1 MGDRPGIGRERW
13 LANRW
18 RLTLMTDSKTAMQQ
32 TNFAATSQTDELAPA
47 DFSSEEGALAYANG
61 QLDKLFVA
69 MRYKLEK
76 HIRGWPGE
84 DRELNTHEAI
94 RHLLRDVNFGH
105 SAYVEADYENPAFAK
120 MGATTR
126 INFQQPSADCMYHSV
141 ILHSDYRYRITGLRG
156 SAAVFQLGVYSGHAC
171 DLIGWTE
178 HCVVNNFDQPEQ
190 LSPDSQVEIV
200 LSREKPVELKTALW
214 MELPEGRSELHSR
227 QYYGDWEKEN
237 PADLMIRMET
247 QNFPAKVLDRKTAE
261 LRFNRLVDLLR
272 VHTDFYRAGVAMHLR
287 HGPEQ
292 IDLVSFP
299 GAFVGTSYFPGHFRC
314 QPDQAVIIEVS
325 DPDCRYWNVA
335 LYQMQFE
342 NLDWWSRASSYNCT
356 QVHKD
361 TDGKVRFVCSWT
373 DPGVPNWLD
382 VSGRVLNL
390 IAFRFWRASRDP
402 LGPKLKTV
410 ALTAVHDHLPKDTPA
425 ISAEQRH
432 SILERRLVSA
442 YRRRMADF

>member
-1 MGDRPGIGRERW
+1 MADTPTVME
-13 LANRW
+13 
-18 RLTLMTDSKTAMQQ
+18 Q
-32 TNFAATSQTDELAPA
+32 TNFAAATSSWELAPA
-47 DFSSEEGALAYANG
+47 DFSSDSGALAYANA
-61 QLDKLFVA
+61 QLDKLIAA

-76 HIRGWPGE
+76 HILGWPSD

-141 ILHSDYRYRITGLRG
+141 ILHSDHRYRINGNRG
-156 SAAVFQLGVYSGHAC
+156 SASVFQLGVYSGHAC
-171 DLIGWTE
+171 DLIGWKE
-178 HCVVNNFDQPEQ
+178 YCVVNNFDDPEQ
-190 LSPDSQVEIV
+190 LAPNREVNIV
-200 LSREKPVELKTALW
+200 LSREKPADLGDALW

-227 QYYGDWEKEN
+227 QYYGDWETQS
-237 PADLMIRMET
+237 PANLMIRMES
-247 QNFPAKVLDRKTAE
+247 QCFPATVLNREIAE

-272 VHTDFYRAGVAMHLR
+272 VHTDFYRAGVGMHLR
-287 HGPEQ
+287 HGPDR

-314 QPDQAVIIEVS
+314 EPDQAVIIEAE
-325 DPDCRYWNVA
+325 DPGSRYWNVA

-342 NLDWWSRASSYNCT
+342 SLDWWSRASSYNCT
-356 QVHKD
+356 QVHTD
-361 TDGKVRFVCSWT
+361 ADGKVRFVCSWT
-373 DPGVPNWLD
+373 DPGAPNWLD

-402 LGPKLKTV
+402 MGPTLKTV
-410 ALTAVHDHLPKDTPA
+410 PLANVRDHLLANTPLMTPK
-425 ISAEQRH
+425 ERH
-432 SILERRLVSA
+432 QLLERRLVSV